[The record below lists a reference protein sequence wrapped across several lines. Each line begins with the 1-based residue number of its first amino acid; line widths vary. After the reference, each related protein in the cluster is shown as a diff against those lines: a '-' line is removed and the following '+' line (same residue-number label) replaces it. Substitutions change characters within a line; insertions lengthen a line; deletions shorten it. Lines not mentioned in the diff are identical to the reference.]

1 MHRFALRFTVHPTA
15 VATLTKTTLSNA
27 NPNTAIVYL
36 TRRAMSGAP
45 VSLLVKK
52 CVDFVNA
59 ELKDNDASHDYA
71 HIARV
76 RATAASLSIDES
88 LSKEDQELCELAAL
102 LHDIDDWKYSNSE
115 TVRYWHQCRPKR
127 LQMLLIH
134 PNLQSAVKLA
144 RLGISNLGLYARL
157 HQQATP

>member
-1 MHRFALRFTVHPTA
+1 MYRFALRFTVHPTA

-52 CVDFVNA
+52 CVDFVKS

-115 TVRYWHQCRPKR
+115 TVK
-127 LQMLLIH
+127 I
-134 PNLQSAVKLA
+134 LA
-144 RLGISNLGLYARL
+144 
-157 HQQATP
+157 PM